1 MMKQIKMT
9 LCLVSLVIALI
20 FLGQVQSTAAEQ
32 MDTSRLTYDIEAQSL
47 KSALEIYQKIS
58 GLNLAYSDDLVQG
71 KITDGVDGKNTTVQ
85 ALKKILKG
93 TGLTYTITNQGTVV
107 LRKNKMVVAQREV
120 QKSETAEEREE
131 KVTERPAIELQKTV
145 VTATKT
151 AHALGDV
158 PIGITVITK
167 EELEAANVHNLAEAL
182 RMVPGLYQLGKG
194 VKIHGLNIDHT
205 SLLIDGQ
212 KQYKCMGRMPIFDRY
227 PIEMIERI
235 EIKKGASSVL
245 SGSETSGGVIH
256 VITRSAPAKP
266 TFSASTGFG
275 THGKQ
280 VHHVGGGSKI
290 DKFGYQIDYT
300 HNKYHGIDPDD
311 EFAYDDV
318 WGSLEYEFTPELK
331 TVLKPSFY
339 NQDSPGWK
347 QRKYSLNSITEWH
360 PDEFSKLMV
369 RGSLLRLILPE
380 RGLDLNIYEG
390 ETYYNRL
397 IKDRHLATLGYQFHG
412 DYSDEWG
419 DNQYTHNV
427 YAQDEIDLSPFT
439 LLLGARWVDHT
450 WWGNDVFPQAGV
462 LYKLTE
468 NLKLRASAERGFK
481 TAKGCKVFPGLKYKW
496 GKWLRSDPDLKP
508 ETSWS
513 YQTGIE
519 YQIHKK
525 VLTTL
530 SLFRN
535 DLEDMVDEVKTT
547 ETHEGKPVYLITN
560 IGKARTQGGELEV
573 IIQFTDNLSGRLGYY
588 FLDTEDRE
596 TGKQL
601 TYDPEHM
608 ANLVLDYRVRDFGLG
623 ISLRGEYVGERYKD
637 QENTEKLDGYFLAHA
652 KITKDI
658 TKNLEAFLEVENIFD
673 KKYEE
678 YDEMPGTEL
687 FGGVNLRF

>member
-1 MMKQIKMT
+1 MKQFKTIICLFT
-9 LCLVSLVIALI
+9 LVFAFAFIA
-20 FLGQVQSTAAEQ
+20 QAQSDVFYQMKAESQ
-32 MDTSRLTYDIEAQSL
+32 TFDIEAQAL
-47 KSALEIYQKIS
+47 KSALNAYERITGIKLQYPNEIVEAKET
-58 GLNLAYSDDLVQG
+58 G
-71 KITDGVDGKNTTVQ
+71 GVRGINTPAW
-85 ALKKILKG
+85 ALKKILSG
-93 TGLTYTITNQGTVV
+93 TGLSYTITAQGVV
-107 LRKNKMVVAQREV
+107 VV
-120 QKSETAEEREE
+120 QKVEEK

-212 KQYKCMGRMPIFDRY
+212 KQYKCPGRMPIFNRY

-256 VITRSAPAKP
+256 VITKSAPEKP

-275 THGKQ
+275 SHGKQ
-280 VHHVGGGSKI
+280 VHHAGGGSKI
-290 DKFGYQIDYT
+290 DKFGYQIDYS

-311 EFAYDDV
+311 EFTYDDV

-331 TVLKPSFY
+331 TVLKTSFY

-360 PDEFSKLMV
+360 PDEVSKLV
-369 RGSLLRLILPE
+369 VKGSWLRLILPE

-412 DYSDEWG
+412 DYSDNWG
-419 DNQYTHNV
+419 EDQYTHNV
-427 YAQDEIDLSPFT
+427 YFQDEIDLSPFT
-439 LLLGARWVDHT
+439 LLLGARGVDHT
-450 WWGNDVFPQAGV
+450 WWGSDIFPQAGV

-468 NLKLRASAERGFK
+468 NLRLRASAERGFK
-481 TAKGCKVFPGLKYKW
+481 TAKGCLIFPGLKYWK
-496 GKWLRSDPDLKP
+496 GKKWLRSDPDLKP

-519 YQIHKK
+519 YQINKK

-535 DLEDMVDEVKTT
+535 DLEDMVGEIKTT
-547 ETHEGKPVYLITN
+547 EMHNGKPVYLVTN
-560 IGKARTQGGELEV
+560 IGKVRTQGGEFEV

-596 TGKQL
+596 TGKEL
-601 TYDPEHM
+601 IYDPEHM
-608 ANLVLDYRVRDFGLG
+608 ANFVLDYRVPDFGLS
-623 ISLRGEYVGERYKD
+623 INLRGEYVGERYKD

-658 TKNLEAFLEVENIFD
+658 TKKFQAFFEVENIFD
-673 KKYEE
+673 KEYEE
-678 YDEMPGTEL
+678 SDKMPGTEV

>member
-1 MMKQIKMT
+1 MMRQLKMT
-9 LCLVSLVIALI
+9 MCLFVSIMALV
-20 FLGQVQSTAAEQ
+20 FLGQAQSIAAGQ
-32 MDTSRLTYDIEAQSL
+32 MDTSRLTYDIDAQSL
-47 KSALEIYQKIS
+47 KSALEIYQKTS

-71 KITDGVDGKNTTVQ
+71 KMTDGVDGKNTTAQ
-85 ALKKILKG
+85 ALKKILKD

-107 LRKNKMVVAQREV
+107 LRKNKMVVAQREEE
-120 QKSETAEEREE
+120 KREPAEEREE
-131 KVTERPAIELQKTV
+131 KVTEKPAIELQKTV

-182 RMVPGLYQLGKG
+182 RMIPGLYQLGKG

-256 VITRSAPAKP
+256 VITKSAPAKP

-275 THGKQ
+275 SNGKQ
-280 VHHVGGGSKI
+280 VHHAGGGSKI

-311 EFAYDDV
+311 EFTYDDV

-331 TVLKPSFY
+331 TVLKTSSY

-347 QRKYSLNSITEWH
+347 QRKYSVNSITEWH
-360 PDEFSKLMV
+360 PDEVSKLVV
-369 RGSLLRLILPE
+369 RGSLLRLIWTE
-380 RGLDLNIYEG
+380 SGYDFNVYEG

-397 IKDRHLATLGYQFHG
+397 IKDRHLATLGYQYHEDHTDKRG
-412 DYSDEWG
+412 
-419 DNQYTHNV
+419 QYTNSAYV
-427 YAQDEIDLSPFT
+427 QDEIDLSPFT
-439 LLLGARWVDHT
+439 LLLGARGVDHT
-450 WWGNDVFPQAGV
+450 WWGSDIFPQAGV

-468 NLKLRASAERGFK
+468 DLKLRASAERGFK
-481 TAKGCKVFPGLKYKW
+481 TAKGCKIFPGLQYKW
-496 GKWLRSDPDLKP
+496 KKWMRSDPDLKP
-508 ETSWS
+508 EISWS
-513 YQTGIE
+513 YQTGVD

-525 VLTTL
+525 VLTIL
-530 SLFRN
+530 SLFMN
-535 DLEDMVDEVKTT
+535 DLEDMVGEIKTT
-547 ETHEGKPVYLITN
+547 ETHEGKPVYLVTN
-560 IGKARTQGGELEV
+560 IGKVRTQGGEFEV

-596 TGKQL
+596 TGKEL
-601 TYDPEHM
+601 IYDPEHM
-608 ANLVLDYRVRDFGLG
+608 ANLVFDYRIPDFGLG
-623 ISLRGEYVGERYKD
+623 INLRGEYVGERYKD

-658 TKNLEAFLEVENIFD
+658 TKKFQAFFEVENIFD
-673 KKYEE
+673 KEYEE
-678 YDEMPGTEL
+678 SDKMPGTEL
-687 FGGVNLRF
+687 FCGVNLRF

>member
-1 MMKQIKMT
+1 MKSFK
-9 LCLVSLVIALI
+9 LVLRLLILI
-20 FLGQVQSTAAEQ
+20 FTCVSVAQAQSDLSYQMKAESQ
-32 MDTSRLTYDIEAQSL
+32 RFDIEAQAL
-47 KSALEIYQKIS
+47 KLGLNAYERVTGIKLEYPDEIVEEKKTNGIQGTNTPAQALE
-58 GLNLAYSDDLVQG
+58 
-71 KITDGVDGKNTTVQ
+71 
-85 ALKKILKG
+85 KILSG
-93 TGLTYTITNQGTVV
+93 TGLSYTINAKGAVV
-107 LRKNKMVVAQREV
+107 L
-120 QKSETAEEREE
+120 QKVEEE

-151 AHALGDV
+151 AHSLGDV
-158 PIGITVITK
+158 PIGITVITR
-167 EELEAANVHNLAEAL
+167 EELEAANIHNLAEAL

-212 KQYKCMGRMPIFDRY
+212 KQYKCPGRMPIFNRY

-256 VITRSAPAKP
+256 VITKSAPEKP

-275 THGKQ
+275 SHGKQ
-280 VHHVGGGSKI
+280 VHHAGGGSKI
-290 DKFGYQIDYT
+290 DKFGYQIDYS

-311 EFAYDDV
+311 EFTYDDV

-331 TVLKPSFY
+331 TVLKTSFY

-360 PDEFSKLMV
+360 PDEVSKLV
-369 RGSLLRLILPE
+369 VKGSWLRLILPE

-412 DYSDEWG
+412 DYSDNWG
-419 DNQYTHNV
+419 EDQYTHNV
-427 YAQDEIDLSPFT
+427 YFQDEIDLSPFT
-439 LLLGARWVDHT
+439 LLLGARGVDHT
-450 WWGNDVFPQAGV
+450 WWGSDIFPQAGV

-481 TAKGCKVFPGLKYKW
+481 TAKGCKIFPGLKKKW
-496 GKWLRSDPDLKP
+496 GKWSRSDPDLKP

-513 YQTGIE
+513 YQTGVE

-535 DLEDMVDEVKTT
+535 DLEDMVGTIKTT
-547 ETHEGKPVYLITN
+547 ETHKGKPVYLITN
-560 IGKARTQGGELEV
+560 IGKVRTQGGEFEV

-596 TGKQL
+596 TGKEL
-601 TYDPEHM
+601 IYDPEHM
-608 ANLVLDYRVRDFGLG
+608 ANFVLDYRVPGFGLG
-623 ISLRGEYVGERYKD
+623 INLRGEYVGERYTD
-637 QENTEKLDGYFLAHA
+637 SNNTEKLNGYFLAHA

-678 YDEMPGTEL
+678 YDEMPGTEV

>member
-1 MMKQIKMT
+1 MKQFRIIIWLFT
-9 LCLVSLVIALI
+9 LVFAFAFIAQAQSDVSY
-20 FLGQVQSTAAEQ
+20 QMKAESQ
-32 MDTSRLTYDIEAQSL
+32 TFDIE
-47 KSALEIYQKIS
+47 
-58 GLNLAYSDDLVQG
+58 
-71 KITDGVDGKNTTVQ
+71 TQ
-85 ALKKILKG
+85 ALKSGLKAYERITGIKLEYPDEIVEGKKTVGVQGVNNLAQALEKILSG
-93 TGLTYTITNQGTVV
+93 TGLSYTITAQGVV
-107 LRKNKMVVAQREV
+107 VV
-120 QKSETAEEREE
+120 QKVEEE

-182 RMVPGLYQLGKG
+182 RMIPGLYQLRSG

-212 KQYKCMGRMPIFDRY
+212 KQYKCRGRMPIFDRY

-256 VITRSAPAKP
+256 VITKSAPEKP

-275 THGKQ
+275 SHGKQ
-280 VHHVGGGSKI
+280 VHHVGGGTKI
-290 DKFGYQIDYT
+290 DKFGYRIDYT

-311 EFAYDDV
+311 EFTYDDV

-360 PDEFSKLMV
+360 PDELSKFVV
-369 RGSLLRLILPE
+369 RGSWVRLIWPE
-380 RGLDLNIYEG
+380 RGSVFNIYEG
-390 ETYYNRL
+390 ESYYNRL
-397 IKDRHLATLGYQFHG
+397 IKDSHLATLGYQYHEDHSG
-412 DYSDEWG
+412 SSG
-419 DNQYTHNV
+419 RGQYTHNV

-439 LLLGARWVDHT
+439 LLLGARWVNHT
-450 WWGNDVFPQAGV
+450 WWGNDIFPQAGV

-468 NLKLRASAERGFK
+468 DLKLRASAESGFK
-481 TAKGCKVFPGLKYKW
+481 TAKGCKIFPGLQYKW
-496 GKWLRSDPDLKP
+496 KKWMRSDPDLKP

-513 YQTGIE
+513 YQTGVE

-530 SLFRN
+530 SFFRN
-535 DLEDMVDEVKTT
+535 DLEDMVGEIKTT
-547 ETHEGKPVYLITN
+547 ETHEGKPVYLVTN
-560 IGKARTQGGELEV
+560 IGKVRTQGGEFEV

-596 TGKQL
+596 TGKEL
-601 TYDPEHM
+601 IYDPEHM
-608 ANLVLDYRVRDFGLG
+608 ANFVLDYRVPDFGLG
-623 ISLRGEYVGERYKD
+623 INLRGEYVGERYKD

-673 KKYEE
+673 KKYKE

-687 FGGVNLRF
+687 FCGVNLRF